1 VSAIFA
7 SRITNCARQITCVM
21 TAFVSINSSN
31 QRFFLK
37 FAKHAQSVRCI
48 FCNYCANILRFCFL
62 SRVFLLRWPIIRT
75 CGIQKR
81 LKLRSLLLSADGK
94 WWRCSRLTSS
104 WLHFRARACGPSGIF
119 SILCYEYEIRDLS
132 ICIRDYVP
140 ASAIVITSSTLK
152 YLTFLNIHASLA
164 LLSENNFYVRAPSVW
179 NILLSKIRDTSRSL
193 AYFKSS
199 LLNYYLEQIYNPD
212 NPRTF
217 KSVCVKCH
225 SIRSLD
231 SLFNSEDMLLTF

>member
-1 VSAIFA
+1 MSRLVSFRYEPHRIENYQKPHCTSFPNIFVSAIFA
-7 SRITNCARQITCVM
+7 SRIANCARQITCAM

-164 LLSENNFYVRAPSVW
+164 LLSENNFYVRAPQARIQTVAKVARATVRFFAPRIFRGSPLLDTGL
-179 NILLSKIRDTSRSL
+179 NI
-193 AYFKSS
+193 
-199 LLNYYLEQIYNPD
+199 
-212 NPRTF
+212 
-217 KSVCVKCH
+217 
-225 SIRSLD
+225 
-231 SLFNSEDMLLTF
+231 